1 MARSRLPLF
10 QNGCSGL
17 ERPSAIKWRQTVAG
31 VAVVAELIF
40 RRPDDPSDLSNFYG
54 NQALASCTVLKTLPS
69 TEHPCTVLMIFPSQ
83 VMHRRSHDDI
93 VLTKCRVNFIL
104 NTGLSKIY

>member
-1 MARSRLPLF
+1 MLSSRLSLF
-10 QNGCSGL
+10 QNGCSEL

-54 NQALASCTVLKTLPS
+54 NQALEYFIVAKKPS
-69 TEHPCTVLMIFPSQ
+69 DFTI
-83 VMHRRSHDDI
+83 
-93 VLTKCRVNFIL
+93 N
-104 NTGLSKIY
+104 

>member
-1 MARSRLPLF
+1 MHLKKYYWQEAYRMARSRLALF

-54 NQALASCTVLKTLPS
+54 NQAL
-69 TEHPCTVLMIFPSQ
+69 
-83 VMHRRSHDDI
+83 MH
-93 VLTKCRVNFIL
+93 
-104 NTGLSKIY
+104 